1 MGFAGALVCTWSA
14 AVSGQLKRIEGHIAP
29 LANAQRLLGALLAVD
44 FIFPTFVWQA
54 ILFRPDTTSTELT
67 YRLNDLAWRPFVGI
81 VSTGVLECLSI
92 GAAILIDQRA
102 TPVFPRWAGCYNIF
116 VASTIV
122 PAGLV
127 VFYKRGPFAWN
138 GLLAWWLLVVSFFTW
153 MIVMTVL
160 VLGNLGQQQAMTRAG
175 NK

>member
-1 MGFAGALVCTWSA
+1 MSFAGALVCTWSA
-14 AVSGQLKRIEGHIAP
+14 AVSGQLNRIKGHIAP

-67 YRLNDLAWRPFVGI
+67 YRLNDLAWRPFVSI
-81 VSTGVLECLSI
+81 VSTGVLQCLSI
-92 GAAILIDQRA
+92 GAGILIEQGA
-102 TPVFPRWAGCYNIF
+102 TSVFPRWAGYYNIF

-175 NK
+175 NE